1 MVRHTPLSVNK
12 TMAKQKTGL
21 STRVEDRETA
31 LRNVRGN
38 RTRGSKY
45 DALIAEAKKL
55 NDDQALVVE
64 GLKYAEVTVL
74 RTKVRSLIGNGF
86 DVSAVKADLESGT
99 FKAVVYKKGDSEDEG
114 EE

>member
-1 MVRHTPLSVNK
+1 
-12 TMAKQKTGL
+12 MAKQKTGL

-74 RTKVRSLIGNGF
+74 RTKVRNLIGNGF
-86 DVSAVKADLESGT
+86 DVSAVKADLESST
-99 FKAVVYKKGDSEDEG
+99 FKAVVYKKGTNEDEG